1 MHSTVSET
9 GCILYN
15 LHVIDPVGK
24 AGGFPPIQGKDTF
37 IMKEGVLYI
46 LWFLPHMLAKVK
58 V

>member
-37 IMKEGVLYI
+37 IMKEGVLS
-46 LWFLPHMLAKVK
+46 K
-58 V
+58 